1 MAETQPLRALQVI
14 PVGGMP
20 EVTPGTPLASAIV
33 SACAAQGTPLEDGDI
48 VVVTQ
53 KIVSKAENR
62 LVSLDT
68 IEPSDIAVRWA
79 RDWEKDARQVEVAIR
94 EARRIVRMANGVLIT
109 ETRHGFICANSGV
122 DASNSSDAGI
132 VILLPEDPDASARGI
147 REGLGVEAA
156 VIISDTFGRPWREG
170 LTNVAIGVAGIEPLL
185 DYRGQ
190 VDASGYDLQ
199 VTVLAVADELASAA
213 ELVMG
218 KLDRVPVA
226 VIRGYRFTPSPAATT
241 RPLIREA
248 SRDLFR

>member
-1 MAETQPLRALQVI
+1 MAEALPLRTLQVI
-14 PVGGMP
+14 PVTGLP
-20 EVTPGTPLASAIV
+20 EVAPGTALAPAIV
-33 SACAAQGTPLEDGDI
+33 AACAAQGTPLEAGDI

-53 KIVSKAENR
+53 KIVSKAEDR

-79 RDWEKDARQVEVAIR
+79 KDWGKDARQVEVAIR

-122 DASNSSDAGI
+122 DASNSSDAGV
-132 VILLPEDPDASARGI
+132 VILLPVDPDASARDI
-147 REGLGVEAA
+147 RAGLGVEAG
-156 VIISDTFGRPWREG
+156 VVISDTFGRPWREG

-190 VDASGYDLQ
+190 VDDSGYDLQ

-226 VIRGYRFTPSPAATT
+226 VIRGYRFAPSAEATT
-241 RPLIREA
+241 RPLIRDA